1 MKQTCW
7 VIEIYIMILIRITAT
22 LLGLKSHVTARHPLP
37 ANIADSHHINNSTIN
52 RIKRMRMKLGGGPY
66 ENIEK
71 IETFISEIF
80 KILGYDLTFL
90 TYKLPN
96 FGGV

>member
-1 MKQTCW
+1 M
-7 VIEIYIMILIRITAT
+7 
-22 LLGLKSHVTARHPLP
+22 
-37 ANIADSHHINNSTIN
+37 
-52 RIKRMRMKLGGGPY
+52 GGGPY

-80 KILGYDLTFL
+80 KKLGYYFTFL

-96 FGGV
+96 FGGFE